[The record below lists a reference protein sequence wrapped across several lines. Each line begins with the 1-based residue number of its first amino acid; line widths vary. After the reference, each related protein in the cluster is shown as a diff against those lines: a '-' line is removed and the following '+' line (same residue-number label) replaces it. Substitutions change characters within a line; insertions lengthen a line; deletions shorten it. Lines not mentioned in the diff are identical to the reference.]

1 MTTGIEVRN
10 HQIVQNWKTQIYDQ
24 RFKNDITK
32 EFRKSFEMNE
42 NEDRIYQNLQDA
54 VKPLFRGKL

>member
-1 MTTGIEVRN
+1 MTTWIEVRN

-24 RFKNDITK
+24 RFKNDTTK

-42 NEDRIYQNLQDA
+42 NENRIYQNLQDA